1 MEQEED
7 EETSGRIQTSPGS
20 DVQPLCRALGA
31 RRLPSPPLPAPR
43 IPTNQQQPQNYPTW
57 TLVSP
62 ATPGQALGPSS
73 SQPGVGVGGATAE
86 PALPQIRPLEL
97 PDPGPSSPWQ
107 PGPSSPWGS
116 DVKSTF
122 PIIFSSLGPLP
133 WEWSHIPEEECVVP
147 GIPEGKLGDLGL

>member
-1 MEQEED
+1 M
-7 EETSGRIQTSPGS
+7 
-20 DVQPLCRALGA
+20 
-31 RRLPSPPLPAPR
+31 
-43 IPTNQQQPQNYPTW
+43 
-57 TLVSP
+57 SP

-133 WEWSHIPEEECVVP
+133 WEWSHLPEEECVVP